1 VGLGLDW
8 RSDIHFHCCNSLG
21 VAYADRIGLRS
32 VSRRGVLSRLGGEA
46 TMKDDGRL
54 LYAICDTLLW
64 IPALLTWLAVISI
77 PVLAIWKIVD
87 LATYFALECGR

>member
-1 VGLGLDW
+1 MGLGLDG
-8 RSDIHFHCCNSLG
+8 RSDIHFHCRNSLG

-32 VSRRGVLSRLGGEA
+32 VSWRGVLYRLGGGA

-54 LYAICDTLLW
+54 LYAICGALVW
-64 IPALLTWLAVISI
+64 IPGLLTWLAVLSI

-87 LATYFALECGR
+87 LATYFALECAK